1 MFRFSNQLQ
10 FPALNL
16 TEDFHTDKSR
26 IYSLDWY
33 HIDNVKKK
41 LWENTRQCSPST
53 ETFQGTIPV
62 EYTVWTDAMRFAIP
76 QGLLE
81 EIRHCSLRASEE
93 WDRRKPEIRWEPL
106 PTRSPAVAYIQ
117 KAFNILADCLYDN
130 STRNYSRD
138 GIKSLV
144 PYALAY
150 RFWCHQTKVDNL
162 LLYTG
167 IDDLKI
173 SLGAQTASDAL
184 FADNKINASTF
195 TKFLDEIEKHIQSIR
210 NSKKVEK
217 AYANEITA
225 GTLKDFIM
233 NKKASVCVND
243 TVINFPDVGKIS
255 LSQIKLS
262 RSKGITLKAELGRV
276 IPPEYAGVSVTLAD
290 GFILKDESCEIEVT
304 EFTLVSTSGTPP
316 PIATIRID
324 KYKTL
329 ILATSHLKPG
339 TNVYPEYS
347 KEVKKI
353 DKNKIKK
360 NSQFSE

>member
-1 MFRFSNQLQ
+1 MFIFSNQLQ

-26 IYSLDWY
+26 IYSLDWH

-41 LWENTRQCSPST
+41 LWENTRQCSPSP
-53 ETFQGTIPV
+53 ETFQGTLPV

-117 KAFNILADCLYDN
+117 KAFNILADCLYDL

-173 SLGAQTASDAL
+173 SLGTQSATDSL
-184 FADNKINASTF
+184 FAKNQTNTSTF
-195 TKFLDEIEKHIQSIR
+195 TNFLDKIEKHIQSIR

-217 AYANEITA
+217 AYANEITS

-233 NKKASVCVND
+233 NKKASASIND
-243 TVINFPDVGKIS
+243 AVIDFPNVGKIS

-262 RSKGITLKAELGRV
+262 RSKGFSLKAELSKI
-276 IPPEYAGVSVTLAD
+276 IPSEYTGVMITLPE

-304 EFTLVSTSGTPP
+304 DFTLVSTSGTPP
-316 PIATIRID
+316 PVANIRID
-324 KYKTL
+324 KYKTCL
-329 ILATSHLKPG
+329 IMTSDSL
-339 TNVYPEYS
+339 NQIRILYDS

-353 DKNKIKK
+353 DQNKIKK
-360 NSQFSE
+360 NSRFSE